1 MEKEVG
7 EMRRHKIVIFALFG
21 FIMVATFAL
30 LVIGNKPFKALKA
43 SDIADAKGQIFP
55 PGTTITIRER
65 EELVS
70 QLNKLVVYGK
80 DDSDETV
87 LGQGAKFHIVL
98 SDGSELKIET
108 SDFFVMINDEK
119 YRSFD
124 GASLTKVVTE
134 LLEQEHEEMK

>member
-1 MEKEVG
+1 
-7 EMRRHKIVIFALFG
+7 MRRHKIVVFSLFG
-21 FIMVATFAL
+21 FIMVTVIAL
-30 LVIGNKPFKALKA
+30 LIIGNKPFKALKA

-55 PGTTITIRER
+55 PGTIITISER
-65 EELVS
+65 EELVY

-87 LGQGAKFHIVL
+87 LGQGANFHIVL

-108 SDFFVMINDEK
+108 SDFSVMINDEK

-124 GASLTKVVTE
+124 GASLTKFVAE
-134 LLEQEHEEMK
+134 LLEQEQAENEYW